1 MAIAMLPG
9 VRAGLRQGLLGLV
22 VALACGLSSAATPAP
37 TDPWEPMNR
46 AIYGFNDALDRVVV
60 KPFMQVYVQVLPHW
74 ARRGVNHFF
83 GNLTDVWS
91 VPNNA
96 LALRPKATADSIKR
110 VVVNST
116 IGVFGLI
123 DVASEWDIDKHP
135 ADAGVTLGRWG
146 IGAGPYVVL
155 PFLGPRTLREVAML
169 PMDRWGNV
177 ANHVDSVIARDALML
192 MSFIDLRETYLQA
205 GDVIKAA
212 ALDPYTFT
220 RDSYLQRQ
228 RYLLNGGDDPDPPE
242 DQP

>member
-169 PMDRWGNV
+169 PVDRWGNV

-220 RDSYLQRQ
+220 RDSYL
-228 RYLLNGGDDPDPPE
+228 
-242 DQP
+242 

>member
-1 MAIAMLPG
+1 MAIALLPG
-9 VRAGLRQGLLGLV
+9 VRAGLRHAMVGLLV
-22 VALACGLSSAATPAP
+22 VLACGLSRAAAPAP

-46 AIYGFNDALDRVVV
+46 VVYGLNDALDRVLV
-60 KPFMQVYVQVLPHW
+60 KPFMQVYVQVLPHC

-83 GNLTDVWS
+83 GNLTDIWS

-96 LALRPKATADSIKR
+96 LALRPKATVDSAKR
-110 VVVNST
+110 VLVNST

-123 DVASEWDIDKHP
+123 DVASEWDIEKHP

-146 IGAGPYVVL
+146 IPAGPYVVL
-155 PFLGPRTLREVAML
+155 PFLGPRTVREVAML
-169 PMDRWGNV
+169 PVDRWGNV
-177 ANHVDSVIARDALML
+177 ANHADQVDTRDALMVL
-192 MSFIDLRETYLQA
+192 GFIDLRDTSLQA

-212 ALDPYTFT
+212 ALDPSTFT

-228 RYLLNGGDDPDPPE
+228 RYLLNDGDDADPPE

>member
-46 AIYGFNDALDRVVV
+46 AIYGFNDALDRVLV

-169 PMDRWGNV
+169 PVDRWGNV
-177 ANHVDSVIARDALML
+177 ANHADSIDTRDALMV
-192 MSFIDLRETYLQA
+192 MSFIDLR
-205 GDVIKAA
+205 
-212 ALDPYTFT
+212 
-220 RDSYLQRQ
+220 
-228 RYLLNGGDDPDPPE
+228 
-242 DQP
+242 